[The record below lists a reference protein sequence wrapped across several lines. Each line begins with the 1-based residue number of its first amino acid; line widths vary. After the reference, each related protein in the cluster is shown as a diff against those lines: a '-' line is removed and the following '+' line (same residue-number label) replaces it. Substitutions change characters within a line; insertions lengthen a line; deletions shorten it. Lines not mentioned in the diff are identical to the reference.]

1 MRSRF
6 ARLVDSIRNPRID
19 RWLAVALLLVIA
31 VARAASFEERDPY
44 WEARAGVENL
54 AGEPLLRPDTW
65 SWAPVSGDWYQN
77 SPLWNDILGL
87 GWLAGGF
94 WGLFVVSLALI
105 AGYLLLSLALARR
118 LGGRAL
124 PAAVGIIAMVSPAIS
139 MVSPRGTLVVQ
150 VIVLG
155 SVAAAVWFAAGP
167 ARRISTWLAVT
178 LVFGVAAA
186 VSILG
191 NWLHL
196 SFLLFGPAM
205 AVICLPVWWLAPLS
219 RSRRIAIA
227 GGNGVGWV
235 IGPVFSPY
243 GLVDGLQ
250 HSREVAEICDGLI
263 VEWVS
268 PFAQYSTAVFWF
280 MAFVAVLAAVL
291 VTAWLILRIR
301 RGDRS
306 LELGALL
313 ALSMLGVPAA
323 LAGLTAIRFLG
334 VALLTL
340 APVVG
345 VAVGDGLDALRRRV
359 KATPDKARRTAL
371 TERLSGNYWRPIL
384 AFATVVIIPWS
395 LAVGSTHAVPAETKF
410 VVQLPQDCRL
420 FAPAGLAA
428 TWILGR
434 PDVTVW
440 IDGRADFYGR
450 SHLLA
455 TYAYF
460 GLTAPTLVP
469 DGATCLLT
477 DKELRDSRDLAAALV
492 DAPQWRIAAEDDRFA
507 LWVPAS

>member
-1 MRSRF
+1 MGSQF
-6 ARLVDSIRNPRID
+6 GRLMGSIRNPRID

-31 VARAASFEERDPY
+31 IARAASFEERDPY

-54 AGEPLLRPDTW
+54 AGEPLVRPDTW
-65 SWAPVSGDWYQN
+65 SWAAVAGDWFQN
-77 SPLWNDILGL
+77 SPLWNNILGL

-94 WGLFVVSLALI
+94 WGFYVVALILI
-105 AGYLLLSLALARR
+105 AGYLLLSYRVARQ

-124 PAAVGIIAMVSPAIS
+124 PAVIGIIAMVSPAIS

-155 SVAAAVWFAAGP
+155 SVAVAVWFAGGL
-167 ARRISTWLAVT
+167 ARRISTWWAAV

-205 AVICLPVWWLAPLS
+205 AVLCLPVWWLAPLS

-227 GGNGVGWV
+227 ATSALGWAL
-235 IGPVFSPY
+235 GPLFSPY
-243 GLVDGLQ
+243 GLVGGLQ
-250 HSREVAEICDGLI
+250 HSREVAEVCEGLI
-263 VEWVS
+263 LEWVS
-268 PFAQYSTAVFWF
+268 PFSQYSSGVFWF
-280 MAFVAVLAAVL
+280 MALVALVAAIL
-291 VTAWLILRIR
+291 VTGWLILRLR
-301 RGDRS
+301 QGDRS
-306 LELGALL
+306 LELGGLL
-313 ALSMLGVPAA
+313 ALSLLGVPAA
-323 LAGLTAIRFLG
+323 LAGMTAIRFLG
-334 VALLTL
+334 IALLTL

-345 VAVGDGLDALRRRV
+345 VAVGDGVDALRRRV
-359 KATPDKARRTAL
+359 RAIPDQTRRTAL

-384 AFATVVIIPWS
+384 ALATVVLIPWS
-395 LAVGSTHAVPAETKF
+395 LAVGSTHAVPREAEF
-410 VVQLPQDCRL
+410 VAQLPHGCQL
-420 FAPAGLAA
+420 FAPGGLAA
-428 TWILGR
+428 TSILIR

-469 DGATCLLT
+469 EGATCLLM
-477 DKELRDSRDLAAALV
+477 DKKSRDSRAMAAALL
-492 DAPQWRIAAEDDRFA
+492 DDPQWRIVAEDDQFA
-507 LWVPAS
+507 AWVPAS

>member
-6 ARLVDSIRNPRID
+6 ARLMDAIRNPRID

-31 VARAASFEERDPY
+31 VARAASYEERDPY

-65 SWAPVSGDWYQN
+65 SWAPVAGDWYQN

-94 WGLFVVSLALI
+94 WGLYAVSLLLI
-105 AGYLLLSLALARR
+105 GGYLLLSFALAQR

-124 PAAVGIIAMVSPAIS
+124 PAVIGIIAMVSPAIS

-155 SVAAAVWFAAGP
+155 SIAAAVWFAAGP
-167 ARRISTWLAVT
+167 ARRMPTWLAAT

-227 GGNGVGWV
+227 AANGVGWV
-235 IGPVFSPY
+235 IGPVLSPY

-250 HSREVAEICDGLI
+250 HSRKVAEICDGLI

-268 PFAQYSTAVFWF
+268 PFAQYSTPVFWL
-280 MAFVAVLAAVL
+280 MALVAAVSAVL
-291 VTAWLILRIR
+291 VTVWLIRRLR

-313 ALSMLGVPAA
+313 ALSVLGVPAA
-323 LAGLTAIRFLG
+323 VAGMTAIRFLG

-345 VAVGDGLDALRRRV
+345 VAFGDVLDSLRRRA
-359 KATPDKARRTAL
+359 KATADPARRRAL
-371 TERLSGNYWRPIL
+371 TERLAGNYWRPIL
-384 AFATVVIIPWS
+384 AFAMVVLIPWS
-395 LAVGSTHAVPAETKF
+395 LVVGSAHAVPAETKF
-410 VVQLPQDCRL
+410 VAQLPQGCRL

-428 TWILGR
+428 TSILIR

-469 DGATCLLT
+469 EGATCLLM
-477 DKELRDSRDLAAALV
+477 DKKSRDSKDMAAALV
-492 DAPQWRIAAEDDRFA
+492 DDPQWRIVAEDDRFA